1 VHSLS
6 LTTLF
11 AGNSLIS
18 CDDSGESPLP
28 KLLSLMFHSGK
39 MPTIGQAVLL
49 SKNFQNSLGGQYGA
63 GQLRLLVESATET
76 GFLILMRFSVFLSC
90 FTSFLFPFWRH
101 HFNFLMR
108 F

>member
-1 VHSLS
+1 
-6 LTTLF
+6 
-11 AGNSLIS
+11 LIS

-76 GFLILMRFSVFLSC
+76 GFLILMRLV
-90 FTSFLFPFWRH
+90 SFLAASR
-101 HFNFLMR
+101 R
-108 F
+108 FFFHSGVIILTS